1 MNGIHQQF
9 HLETPLR
16 KQRHSTLLFYI
27 LTNIISEHLQKPF
40 LLFLSLSIYLSQHQ
54 AITRIDKDHDHPP
67 LSLCSRTFPI
77 FPEPPFILSS
87 RNKYPPP
94 SPPSPNYAPIVVSPF
109 CASANEIH
117 SNGAALTITDKISL
131 GDQSLR

>member
-1 MNGIHQQF
+1 MNGIHQQS

-77 FPEPPFILSS
+77 FSEPPFF
-87 RNKYPPP
+87 PPETDN
-94 SPPSPNYAPIVVSPF
+94 PPLPN
-109 CASANEIH
+109 
-117 SNGAALTITDKISL
+117 
-131 GDQSLR
+131 QLRAHRR